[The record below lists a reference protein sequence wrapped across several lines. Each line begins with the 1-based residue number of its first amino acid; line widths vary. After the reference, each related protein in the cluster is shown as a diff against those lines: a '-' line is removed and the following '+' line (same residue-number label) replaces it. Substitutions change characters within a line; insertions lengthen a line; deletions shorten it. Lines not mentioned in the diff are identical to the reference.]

1 MPNRISIFYRL
12 DQSILN
18 GCLVL
23 FFIFIQI
30 VKETSVL
37 QTVENLIR
45 RRVLRRLISI
55 CTVCRLSHKKDA
67 RLIWDKKFSR
77 EFYFREKTVKNT
89 LAALKIRD

>member
-1 MPNRISIFYRL
+1 MPNGISLSYQL
-12 DQSILN
+12 DQSILK

-30 VKETSVL
+30 LKETSVL
-37 QTVENLIR
+37 QTVQNLIR

-55 CTVCRLSHKKDA
+55 CTVCQLSHKKDA

-77 EFYFREKTVKNT
+77 EFYFREKIVKDT
-89 LAALKIRD
+89 LDALKIRD